1 MLKPENKFKFTTEYQ
16 WDLLRYTVQDKNG
29 ENALKKYDDDY
40 FTLIEH
46 QVLAHALKTFYKKNR
61 RIPGETIL
69 RENVSSLLT
78 SKQYI
83 NLVTK
88 DEQTT
93 IISLIKNL
101 YNIPVK
107 DGDIIYASC
116 KEFKR
121 YVLVRN
127 LLTNFDLNN
136 YQAYEQF
143 SKQIGVALADEDQ
156 MQNYEN
162 AFLLENIKERQF
174 RRQDRKTIYPTPFK
188 QINQL
193 TNAGGYESGSI
204 LVLLDKQKK
213 GKTTML
219 ANAARGYLRMGKK
232 VVIVD
237 LENGE
242 DNIFA
247 RLEQSIMDIDKK
259 TLLSGDKDN
268 DIQKRFRKYKRIGG
282 EVVVLRRPALITD
295 CNDIQ
300 NDLDIL
306 YRDFGFRADV
316 LIVDYAAKMKSST
329 YGGDEDRTRIS
340 NVYLELGNLALK
352 NDILHIWTANHVTRE
367 AAKVRQKTKYVGEDI
382 ANCVDIVR
390 HAQAIFGLNRSEP
403 EEEAGFFRMEIVE
416 QRDGQPDGR
425 AVFKANLKTQRV
437 NELTS
442 NERQIYDTEFY
453 KPFVEQQSESN
464 NVVSK
469 RERKDRKDDFRD
481 AS

>member
-46 QVLAHALKTFYKKNR
+46 QVLAHALKTFYKSQR

-69 RENVSSLLT
+69 RENVSALLT
-78 SKQYI
+78 SKQYL

-88 DEQTT
+88 DEQST
-93 IISLIKNL
+93 IIGLIKNM
-101 YNIPVK
+101 YHVPVK
-107 DGDIIYASC
+107 DGDIVYENC

-121 YVLVRN
+121 YILLRN
-127 LLTNFDLNN
+127 LVSNLDLNN
-136 YQAYEQF
+136 YSAYEQF
-143 SKQIGVALADEDQ
+143 SKQIGVALADEDK
-156 MQNYEN
+156 MQNYEKS
-162 AFLLENIKERQF
+162 FLLENVKERQF
-174 RRQDRKTIYPTPFK
+174 RRQDRKTIFPTPFK
-188 QINQL
+188 QINNL
-193 TNAGGYESGSI
+193 TNAGGYEAGAI

-219 ANAARGYLRMGKK
+219 ANAARGYLRMGLKIM
-232 VVIVD
+232 IVD
-237 LENGE
+237 LENGD

-259 TLLSGDKDN
+259 TLLSGDKDTE
-268 DIQKRFRKYKRIGG
+268 IQRRFRKYKRIGG
-282 EVVVLRRPALITD
+282 EVVVLRKPALVTD
-295 CNDIQ
+295 INDIQ
-300 NDLDIL
+300 NDMDVL
-306 YRDFGFRADV
+306 YRDFGFRPDI
-316 LIVDYAAKMKSST
+316 LIIDYAAKMKSST

-403 EEEAGFFRMEIVE
+403 EEEAGFFRLEIVE

-425 AVFKANLKTQRV
+425 AVFKANLSTQRV
-437 NELTS
+437 SELSS
-442 NERQIYDTEFY
+442 NERHVYDTEFY

-469 RERKDRKDDFRD
+469 KERKDRKDDFRD

>member
-46 QVLAHALKTFYKKNR
+46 QVLAHALKTFYKNQR

-69 RENVSSLLT
+69 RENVSALLT
-78 SKQYI
+78 SKQYL

-88 DEQTT
+88 DEQST
-93 IISLIKNL
+93 IIGLIKNM
-101 YNIPVK
+101 YHIPVK
-107 DGDIIYASC
+107 DGDIIYENC

-121 YVLVRN
+121 YVLLRN
-127 LLTNFDLNN
+127 LVSNLDLNN
-136 YQAYEQF
+136 YSAYEQF
-143 SKQIGVALADEDQ
+143 SKQIGVALADEDK
-156 MQNYEN
+156 MQNYEKS
-162 AFLLENIKERQF
+162 FLLENVKERQF
-174 RRQDRKTIYPTPFK
+174 RRQDRKTIFPTPFK
-188 QINQL
+188 QINNL
-193 TNAGGYESGSI
+193 TNAGGYEAGAI

-219 ANAARGYLRMGKK
+219 ANAARGYLRMGLKIM
-232 VVIVD
+232 IVD
-237 LENGE
+237 LENGD

-259 TLLSGDKDN
+259 TLLSGDKDTE
-268 DIQKRFRKYKRIGG
+268 IQRRFRKYKRIGG
-282 EVVVLRRPALITD
+282 EVVVLRKPALVTD
-295 CNDIQ
+295 INDIQ
-300 NDLDIL
+300 NDMDVL
-306 YRDFGFRADV
+306 YRDFGFRPDI
-316 LIVDYAAKMKSST
+316 LIIDYAAKMKSST

-403 EEEAGFFRMEIVE
+403 EEEAGFFRLEIVE

-425 AVFKANLKTQRV
+425 AVFKANLSTQRV
-437 NELTS
+437 SELSS
-442 NERQIYDTEFY
+442 NERHVYDTEFY

-469 RERKDRKDDFRD
+469 KERKDRKDDFRD